1 MSNNSIFVFS
11 FLGRAF
17 QTEGERKSEAIDAA
31 VCRGIETVFEQL
43 DPEPVVR
50 EMSIDASD
58 AGTLDMAHALVT
70 RATGKYD
77 SRALS
82 TDFLVKHSDPDCL
95 VRVEETPN
103 PEGVAE
109 LLRDY
114 AREDA
119 AFMGVRF
126 VYQYGGRTDTITV
139 AFDEHGYITYSWQY
153 ERGSTTIFR
162 TPLLRWRSFM
172 DAASAAVTAA
182 VLDNLYI

>member
-1 MSNNSIFVFS
+1 MSIFIFS

-58 AGTLDMAHALVT
+58 AGTIDMAHALVA

-82 TDFLVKHSDPDCL
+82 AGFLVKRRDSDCL
-95 VRVEETPN
+95 VGVEETPN

-119 AFMGVRF
+119 AFMGVRL

-139 AFDEHGYITYSWQY
+139 TLDDHGYITYSWQY
-153 ERGSTTIFR
+153 DRGSTTIFR
-162 TPLLRWRSFM
+162 TPLLRWRAFI
-172 DAASAAVTAA
+172 DAASAAVIAA
-182 VLDNLYI
+182 TLDGLYI